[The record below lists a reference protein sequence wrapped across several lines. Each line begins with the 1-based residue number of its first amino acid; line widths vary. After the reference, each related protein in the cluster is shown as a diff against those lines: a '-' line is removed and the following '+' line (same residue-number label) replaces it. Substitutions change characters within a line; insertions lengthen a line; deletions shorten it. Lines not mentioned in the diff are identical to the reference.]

1 MMEKR
6 LLITE
11 DDDSLREIINDYFT
25 SRGCA
30 VQCAENGERAEE
42 LFQTGSFDAVLLDI
56 NLPDESGFAVCEKIR
71 KTSDVPILFLT
82 ARSSEA
88 DKLNGYAL
96 GGDDYITKPFSLPV
110 LYAKIEAMLRRKN
123 GTGEEKS
130 FGPVTV
136 IPEKRTVLLE
146 GREMM
151 LAPKEYDILVFLAE
165 NMGHVYTREQLLIR
179 FWGYDFEGSDRVI
192 DDHIRKLRRSLGKY
206 RNLIRTVHK
215 TGYCFRMDE

>member
-71 KTSDVPILFLT
+71 KT
-82 ARSSEA
+82 RESSC
-88 DKLNGYAL
+88 N
-96 GGDDYITKPFSLPV
+96 P
-110 LYAKIEAMLRRKN
+110 
-123 GTGEEKS
+123 
-130 FGPVTV
+130 
-136 IPEKRTVLLE
+136 
-146 GREMM
+146 
-151 LAPKEYDILVFLAE
+151 
-165 NMGHVYTREQLLIR
+165 H
-179 FWGYDFEGSDRVI
+179 
-192 DDHIRKLRRSLGKY
+192 GKY
-206 RNLIRTVHK
+206 SERAYRYVRFGLFK
-215 TGYCFRMDE
+215 